1 MNRRKVLKN
10 IGFSLGAVSA
20 TPALVSL
27 LSSCQNESNWSPKLL
42 SDSQI
47 DFISNYIELII
58 PKTKDI
64 PGGIELGL
72 HKWIDICAK
81 LILNKESQ
89 RSYLFS
95 LECLIVNTLKSA
107 SKEEIGDL
115 KIDDYENQ
123 LKKFLLAENLTN
135 KKWSK
140 SVKIY
145 WSKNPKNLNFSDAPQ
160 EALAYSSLITL
171 RNWTAKG
178 YRFNEYIGE
187 KILDYRPVPGEQKGC
202 VDLEETTGGLI
213 WAI

>member
-20 TPALVSL
+20 SPTLISL
-27 LSSCQNESNWSPKLL
+27 LNSCQNESKWIPKLL
-42 SDSQI
+42 SNSQI

-72 HKWIDICAK
+72 HKWVDICAK

-95 LECLIVNTLKSA
+95 LECLINDTLKSA
-107 SKEEIGDL
+107 SKVKIVEL

-123 LKKFLLAENLTN
+123 LKKFLLAENSTN

-140 SVKIY
+140 SAKNY
-145 WSKNPKNLNFSDAPQ
+145 WSKKPKELNFNDAPKQ
-160 EALAYSSLITL
+160 ALAYSSLITL
-171 RNWTAKG
+171 RQWTSKG
-178 YRFNEYIGE
+178 YRFNEYIG
-187 KILDYRPVPGEQKGC
+187 KKVLDYRPVPGEQKGC

>member
-1 MNRRKVLKN
+1 MNRRKALKN

-20 TPALVSL
+20 TPTLVSL

-42 SDSQI
+42 SDYQI

-72 HKWIDICAK
+72 HKWVDICAK

-95 LECLIVNTLKSA
+95 LECLIDDTLKSA
-107 SKEEIGDL
+107 SKKEIGEL

-123 LKKFLLAENLTN
+123 LKKFLLAENSTN

-140 SVKIY
+140 SVKNY
-145 WSKNPKNLNFSDAPQ
+145 WSKEQKDLNFAGAPQ
-160 EALAYSSLITL
+160 QALAYSSLITL
-171 RNWTAKG
+171 RQWTAKG
-178 YRFNEYIGE
+178 FRFNEYIG
-187 KILDYRPVPGEQKGC
+187 KNILDYRPVPGEQKGC

>member
-20 TPALVSL
+20 TPTLVSL
-27 LSSCQNESNWSPKLL
+27 LSSCQNEPNWSPKLL
-42 SDSQI
+42 SNSQI

-72 HKWIDICAK
+72 HKWVDICAK

-89 RSYLFS
+89 KNYLFS
-95 LECLIVNTLKSA
+95 LECLINDTLNSA
-107 SKEEIGDL
+107 SKDKTGEL
-115 KIDDYENQ
+115 KINDYINQ
-123 LKKFLLAENLTN
+123 LKKFLLAENSKN

-140 SVKIY
+140 SVKNY
-145 WSKNPKNLNFSDAPQ
+145 WSKNLKDLNFVNAPQ

-171 RNWTAKG
+171 RQWTAKG
-178 YRFNEYIGE
+178 YRFNEYIG
-187 KILDYRPVPGEQKGC
+187 KTVLDYRPVPGEQKGC

>member
-20 TPALVSL
+20 SPTLISL
-27 LSSCQNESNWSPKLL
+27 LNSCQNESNWNPKLL
-42 SDSQI
+42 SNSQI

-58 PKTKDI
+58 PKTNDI
-64 PGGIELGL
+64 PGGLELGL
-72 HKWIDICAK
+72 HKWVDICAK

-95 LECLIVNTLKSA
+95 LDCLINDTLNTA
-107 SKEEIGDL
+107 SKDKVSEL
-115 KIDDYENQ
+115 KINDYENQ
-123 LKKFLLAENLTN
+123 LKKFLLAENSTN

-140 SVKIY
+140 SAKNY
-145 WSKNPKNLNFSDAPQ
+145 WSKNLNNLNFADAPQ

-171 RNWTAKG
+171 RQWTSKG

-187 KILDYRPVPGEQKGC
+187 KVLDYRPVPGEQKGC

>member
-1 MNRRKVLKN
+1 MNRRRALKK

-20 TPALVSL
+20 TPTLVSL
-27 LSSCQNESNWSPKLL
+27 LSSCQNESDWSPKLL

-72 HKWIDICAK
+72 HKWVDICAK

-95 LECLIVNTLKSA
+95 LECLINDTLNSA
-107 SKEEIGDL
+107 SKDKIGEL
-115 KIDDYENQ
+115 KINDYENQ
-123 LKKFLLAENLTN
+123 LKKFLLAKSSAN

-140 SVKIY
+140 SAKNY
-145 WSKNPKNLNFSDAPQ
+145 WSKK
-160 EALAYSSLITL
+160 
-171 RNWTAKG
+171 
-178 YRFNEYIGE
+178 
-187 KILDYRPVPGEQKGC
+187 
-202 VDLEETTGGLI
+202 TTGFEFQ
-213 WAI
+213 

>member
-10 IGFSLGAVSA
+10 IGFSLGAVSV
-20 TPALVSL
+20 TPTLVSL
-27 LSSCQNESNWSPKLL
+27 LSSCQNESKWSPKLL
-42 SDSQI
+42 SNSQI

-72 HKWIDICAK
+72 HKWVDICAK

-89 RSYLFS
+89 KSYLFS
-95 LECLIVNTLKSA
+95 LECLINDTLNSA
-107 SKEEIGDL
+107 LKDKIGEL
-115 KIDDYENQ
+115 KISDYENQ
-123 LKKFLLAENLTN
+123 LKKFLMAENSTN

-140 SVKIY
+140 SVKNY
-145 WSKNPKNLNFSDAPQ
+145 LSKNPEDLNFNDAPQ

-171 RNWTAKG
+171 RQWTAKG
-178 YRFNEYIGE
+178 YRFNEYIG
-187 KILDYRPVPGEQKGC
+187 KNVLDYRPVPGEQKGC
-202 VDLEETTGGLI
+202 VDLKETTGGLI

>member
-1 MNRRKVLKN
+1 MNRRKALKN

-20 TPALVSL
+20 TPTLVSL

-72 HKWIDICAK
+72 HKWVDICAK

-95 LECLIVNTLKSA
+95 LECLIDDTLKSA
-107 SKEEIGDL
+107 SKKEIGEL

-123 LKKFLLAENLTN
+123 LKKFLLAENSTN

-140 SVKIY
+140 SVKNY
-145 WSKNPKNLNFSDAPQ
+145 WSKKQKDLNFAGAPQ
-160 EALAYSSLITL
+160 QALAYSSLITL
-171 RNWTAKG
+171 RQWTAKG
-178 YRFNEYIGE
+178 YRFNEYIG
-187 KILDYRPVPGEQKGC
+187 KKVLDYRPVPGEQKGC

>member
-1 MNRRKVLKN
+1 MKRRKVLKN

-20 TPALVSL
+20 APTLISL
-27 LSSCQNESNWSPKLL
+27 LNSCQNESNWSPKLL
-42 SDSQI
+42 SNSQI

-58 PKTKDI
+58 PKTNDI
-64 PGGIELGL
+64 PGGLELGL
-72 HKWIDICAK
+72 HKWVDICAK

-95 LECLIVNTLKSA
+95 LDCLINDTLNTA
-107 SKEEIGDL
+107 SKDKVSEL
-115 KIDDYENQ
+115 KINDYVNQ
-123 LKKFLLAENLTN
+123 LKKFLLAENSTN

-140 SVKIY
+140 SAKNY
-145 WSKNPKNLNFSDAPQ
+145 WSKNLKNLNFGDAPQ

-187 KILDYRPVPGEQKGC
+187 NVLDYRPVPGEQKGC

>member
-1 MNRRKVLKN
+1 MKRRKVLKN

-20 TPALVSL
+20 APTLISL
-27 LSSCQNESNWSPKLL
+27 LNSCQNESNWSPKLL
-42 SDSQI
+42 SNFQI

-64 PGGIELGL
+64 PGGLELGL
-72 HKWIDICAK
+72 HKWVDICAK

-95 LECLIVNTLKSA
+95 LDCLINDTLKTA
-107 SKEEIGDL
+107 SRDKVSEL
-115 KIDDYENQ
+115 KINDYENQ
-123 LKKFLLAENLTN
+123 LKKFLLAENSTN
-135 KKWSK
+135 KKWNK
-140 SVKIY
+140 SAKNY
-145 WSKNPKNLNFSDAPQ
+145 WSKKPKDLNFTDAPQ
-160 EALAYSSLITL
+160 QALAYSSLITL

-178 YRFNEYIGE
+178 YRFSEYIGE
-187 KILDYRPVPGEQKGC
+187 KVLDYRPVPGEQKGC

>member
-20 TPALVSL
+20 TPTLVSL
-27 LSSCQNESNWSPKLL
+27 LSSCQNESKWNPKLL
-42 SDSQI
+42 SNSQI

-72 HKWIDICAK
+72 HKWVDICAK

-95 LECLIVNTLKSA
+95 LECLINDTLNSA
-107 SKEEIGDL
+107 SKDKIGEL
-115 KIDDYENQ
+115 KINDYINQ
-123 LKKFLLAENLTN
+123 LKKFLMAENSTN

-140 SVKIY
+140 SAKNY
-145 WSKNPKNLNFSDAPQ
+145 WLKKPKELNFNDAPQ

-171 RNWTAKG
+171 RNWAAKG
-178 YRFNEYIGE
+178 YRFNEYIG
-187 KILDYRPVPGEQKGC
+187 KNVLDYRPVPGEQKGC

>member
-1 MNRRKVLKN
+1 MNRRKALKN

-20 TPALVSL
+20 TPTLVSL
-27 LSSCQNESNWSPKLL
+27 LSSCQNEPNWSPKLL
-42 SDSQI
+42 SNSQI

-72 HKWIDICAK
+72 HKWVDICAK

-89 RSYLFS
+89 KNYLFS
-95 LECLIVNTLKSA
+95 LDCLLNDTLQSVAKD
-107 SKEEIGDL
+107 KLDQL
-115 KIDDYENQ
+115 KINDYENQ
-123 LKKFLLAENLTN
+123 LKKFLLAKNSKN

-140 SVKIY
+140 SVKNY
-145 WSKNPKNLNFSDAPQ
+145 WSKNLKDLNFVNAPQ

-171 RNWTAKG
+171 RQWTAKG
-178 YRFNEYIGE
+178 YRFNEYIG
-187 KILDYRPVPGEQKGC
+187 KTVLDYRPVPGEQKGC

>member
-42 SDSQI
+42 SNSQI

-95 LECLIVNTLKSA
+95 LECLIGNTLKSA

-115 KIDDYENQ
+115 KTDDYENQ
-123 LKKFLLAENLTN
+123 LKKFLLAEKFTN

>member
-1 MNRRKVLKN
+1 MNRRKALKN

-20 TPALVSL
+20 TPSLVSL
-27 LSSCQNESNWSPKLL
+27 LSSCQNESKWIPKLL
-42 SDSQI
+42 SNSQI

-72 HKWIDICAK
+72 HKWVDVCAK

-89 RSYLFS
+89 KSYLFS
-95 LECLIVNTLKSA
+95 LKCLINETLNSA
-107 SKEEIGDL
+107 SKVKIGEL

-123 LKKFLLAENLTN
+123 LKKFLLAENFTN

-140 SVKIY
+140 SVKNY
-145 WSKNPKNLNFSDAPQ
+145 WSKKPKDLNLNDAPQ
-160 EALAYSSLITL
+160 QALAYSSLITL
-171 RNWTAKG
+171 RQWTAKG
-178 YRFNEYIGE
+178 YRFNEYIG
-187 KILDYRPVPGEQKGC
+187 KNVLDYRPVPGEQKGC

>member
-1 MNRRKVLKN
+1 MNRRKALKN

-20 TPALVSL
+20 TPTLVSL

-42 SDSQI
+42 SNSQI

-72 HKWIDICAK
+72 HKWVDICAK

-89 RSYLFS
+89 RNYLFS
-95 LECLIVNTLKSA
+95 LECLIDDTLKSA
-107 SKEEIGDL
+107 SKEEIGEL
-115 KIDDYENQ
+115 KIDDYEYQ
-123 LKKFLLAENLTN
+123 LKKFLLAENSTN

-140 SVKIY
+140 SVKNY
-145 WSKNPKNLNFSDAPQ
+145 WSKKQKDLNFAGAPQ
-160 EALAYSSLITL
+160 QALAYSSLITL
-171 RNWTAKG
+171 RQWTAKG
-178 YRFNEYIGE
+178 YRFNEYIG
-187 KILDYRPVPGEQKGC
+187 KKVLDYRPVPGEQKGC

>member
-1 MNRRKVLKN
+1 MNRRKALKN

-20 TPALVSL
+20 TPTLVSL
-27 LSSCQNESNWSPKLL
+27 LGSCQNESKWIPKLL
-42 SDSQI
+42 SNSQI

-72 HKWIDICAK
+72 HKWVDVCAK

-89 RSYLFS
+89 KSYLFS
-95 LECLIVNTLKSA
+95 LKCLINETLNSA
-107 SKEEIGDL
+107 SKVKIGEL

-123 LKKFLLAENLTN
+123 LKKFLMAENFTN

-140 SVKIY
+140 SAKNY
-145 WSKNPKNLNFSDAPQ
+145 WSKKPKELNFNDAPKQ
-160 EALAYSSLITL
+160 ALAYSSLITL
-171 RNWTAKG
+171 RQWTAKG
-178 YRFNEYIGE
+178 YRFNEYIG
-187 KILDYRPVPGEQKGC
+187 KNVLDYRPVPGEQKGC

>member
-20 TPALVSL
+20 TPTLVSL
-27 LSSCQNESNWSPKLL
+27 LSSCQNESKWSPKLL
-42 SDSQI
+42 SNSQI
-47 DFISNYIELII
+47 DFISNFIELII
-58 PKTKDI
+58 PKTKDT

-72 HKWIDICAK
+72 HKWVDICAK

-89 RSYLFS
+89 KSYLFS
-95 LECLIVNTLKSA
+95 LECLINDTLNSA
-107 SKEEIGDL
+107 LKDKIGQL
-115 KIDDYENQ
+115 KISDYENQ
-123 LKKFLLAENLTN
+123 LKKFLMAENSTN

-140 SVKIY
+140 SAKNY
-145 WSKNPKNLNFSDAPQ
+145 WLKTPKDPNFNDAPQ

-171 RNWTAKG
+171 RQWTAKG
-178 YRFNEYIGE
+178 YRFNEYIG
-187 KILDYRPVPGEQKGC
+187 KNVLDYRPVPGEQKGC

>member
-20 TPALVSL
+20 TPTLVSL
-27 LSSCQNESNWSPKLL
+27 LSSCQNEPNWSPKLL
-42 SDSQI
+42 SNSQI

-72 HKWIDICAK
+72 HKWVDICAK
-81 LILNKESQ
+81 LILNKVSQ
-89 RSYLFS
+89 KNYLFS
-95 LECLIVNTLKSA
+95 LECLINDTLNSA
-107 SKEEIGDL
+107 SKDKIGEL
-115 KIDDYENQ
+115 KINDYINQ
-123 LKKFLLAENLTN
+123 LKKFLLAENSKN

-140 SVKIY
+140 SVKNY
-145 WSKNPKNLNFSDAPQ
+145 WSKNLKDLNFVNAPQ

-171 RNWTAKG
+171 RQWTAKG
-178 YRFNEYIGE
+178 YRFNEYIG
-187 KILDYRPVPGEQKGC
+187 KTVLDYRPVPGEQKGC

>member
-20 TPALVSL
+20 TPTLVSL
-27 LSSCQNESNWSPKLL
+27 LSSCQNEPNWSPKLL
-42 SDSQI
+42 SNSQI

-72 HKWIDICAK
+72 HKWVDICAK
-81 LILNKESQ
+81 LILNKVSQ
-89 RSYLFS
+89 KNYLFS
-95 LECLIVNTLKSA
+95 LECLISDTLNSA
-107 SKEEIGDL
+107 SKDKIGEL
-115 KIDDYENQ
+115 KINDYINQ
-123 LKKFLLAENLTN
+123 LKKFLLAENSKN

-140 SVKIY
+140 SVKNY
-145 WSKNPKNLNFSDAPQ
+145 WSKNLKDLNFVNAPQ

-171 RNWTAKG
+171 RQWTAKG
-178 YRFNEYIGE
+178 YRFNEYIG
-187 KILDYRPVPGEQKGC
+187 KTVLDYRPVPGEQKGC

>member
-1 MNRRKVLKN
+1 MNRRKALKN

-20 TPALVSL
+20 TPTLVSL

-64 PGGIELGL
+64 PGGTELGL
-72 HKWIDICAK
+72 HKWVDICAK
-81 LILNKESQ
+81 LILNKQSQ
-89 RSYLFS
+89 ISYLFS
-95 LECLIVNTLKSA
+95 LDCLIDDTLKSA
-107 SKEEIGDL
+107 SKEEIGEL

-123 LKKFLLAENLTN
+123 LKKFLLAENSTN

-140 SVKIY
+140 SVKNY
-145 WSKNPKNLNFSDAPQ
+145 WSKKPKDLNFSNAPQ
-160 EALAYSSLITL
+160 QALAYSSLITL
-171 RNWTAKG
+171 RQWTAKG
-178 YRFNEYIGE
+178 FRFNEYIG
-187 KILDYRPVPGEQKGC
+187 KNVLDYRPVPGEQKGC

>member
-20 TPALVSL
+20 TPTLVSL
-27 LSSCQNESNWSPKLL
+27 LSSCQNEPNWSPKLL
-42 SDSQI
+42 SNSQI

-72 HKWIDICAK
+72 HKWVDICAK

-89 RSYLFS
+89 KNYLFS
-95 LECLIVNTLKSA
+95 LECLINDTLNSA
-107 SKEEIGDL
+107 SKDKIGEL
-115 KIDDYENQ
+115 KINDYINQ
-123 LKKFLLAENLTN
+123 LKKFLLAENSKN

-140 SVKIY
+140 SVKNY
-145 WSKNPKNLNFSDAPQ
+145 WSKNLKDLNFENAPQ

-171 RNWTAKG
+171 RQWTAKG
-178 YRFNEYIGE
+178 YRFNEYIG
-187 KILDYRPVPGEQKGC
+187 KTVLDYRPVPGEQKGC

>member
-1 MNRRKVLKN
+1 MNRRKALKN

-20 TPALVSL
+20 TPTLVSL
-27 LSSCQNESNWSPKLL
+27 LGSCQNESNWRPKLL
-42 SDSQI
+42 SNSQV
-47 DFISNYIELII
+47 DFISKYIELII

-72 HKWIDICAK
+72 HKWVDICAK

-95 LECLIVNTLKSA
+95 LDCLINDTLSSA
-107 SKEEIGDL
+107 SKDKIGEL
-115 KIDDYENQ
+115 KINDYENQ
-123 LKKFLLAENLTN
+123 LKKFLLAKNSQN

-140 SVKIY
+140 SAKNY
-145 WSKNPKNLNFSDAPQ
+145 WSKKPKDLNLNDAPQ
-160 EALAYSSLITL
+160 KALAYSSLITL
-171 RNWTAKG
+171 RQWTAKG
-178 YRFNEYIGE
+178 YKFNEYVG
-187 KILDYRPVPGEQKGC
+187 KNVLDYRPVPGEQKGC

>member
-20 TPALVSL
+20 TPTLVSL
-27 LSSCQNESNWSPKLL
+27 LSSCQNESKWIPKLL
-42 SDSQI
+42 SNSQI

-72 HKWIDICAK
+72 HKWVDICAK

-89 RSYLFS
+89 KSYLFS
-95 LECLIVNTLKSA
+95 LECLINDTLNSA
-107 SKEEIGDL
+107 LKDKIGEL
-115 KIDDYENQ
+115 KISDYENQ
-123 LKKFLLAENLTN
+123 LKKFLMAENSTN

-140 SVKIY
+140 SAKNY
-145 WSKNPKNLNFSDAPQ
+145 WSKTPKDLNFNDAPQ

-171 RNWTAKG
+171 RQWTAKG
-178 YRFNEYIGE
+178 YRFNEYIG
-187 KILDYRPVPGEQKGC
+187 KNVLDYRPVPGEQKGC
-202 VDLEETTGGLI
+202 VDLEEATGGRAWSL
-213 WAI
+213 

>member
-1 MNRRKVLKN
+1 MNRRKALKN

-20 TPALVSL
+20 TSTLVSL

-72 HKWIDICAK
+72 HKWVDICAK

-145 WSKNPKNLNFSDAPQ
+145 WSKNPKNLNFSDAQQ

>member
-1 MNRRKVLKN
+1 MNRRKALKN

-20 TPALVSL
+20 TQTLVSL
-27 LSSCQNESNWSPKLL
+27 LSSCQNESNWSPKFL

-72 HKWIDICAK
+72 HKWVDICAK
-81 LILNKESQ
+81 LILNKKSQ
-89 RSYLFS
+89 INYLFS
-95 LECLIVNTLKSA
+95 LECLIDDTLKSA
-107 SKEEIGDL
+107 SKEEIGEL

-123 LKKFLLAENLTN
+123 LKKFLLAENSTN

-140 SVKIY
+140 SVKNY
-145 WSKNPKNLNFSDAPQ
+145 WSKKPKDLNFADAPQ
-160 EALAYSSLITL
+160 QALAYSSLITL
-171 RNWTAKG
+171 RQWTAKG
-178 YRFNEYIGE
+178 FRFNEYIG
-187 KILDYRPVPGEQKGC
+187 KNVLDYRPVPGEQKGC

>member
-1 MNRRKVLKN
+1 MNRRKALKN

-20 TPALVSL
+20 TPTMVSL

-95 LECLIVNTLKSA
+95 LECLIGNTLKSA

>member
-1 MNRRKVLKN
+1 MNRRKALKN
-10 IGFSLGAVSA
+10 FGFSLGAVSA
-20 TPALVSL
+20 TPSLVSL
-27 LSSCQNESNWSPKLL
+27 LISCQNESKWIPKLL
-42 SDSQI
+42 SNSQI

-72 HKWIDICAK
+72 HKWVDICAK

-95 LECLIVNTLKSA
+95 LECLINDTLKSA
-107 SKEEIGDL
+107 SKVKIVEL

-123 LKKFLLAENLTN
+123 LKKFLLAENFTN

-140 SVKIY
+140 SAKNY
-145 WSKNPKNLNFSDAPQ
+145 WSKKPKELNFNDAPQ
-160 EALAYSSLITL
+160 QALAYSSLITL
-171 RNWTAKG
+171 RQWTSKG
-178 YRFNEYIGE
+178 YRFNEYIG
-187 KILDYRPVPGEQKGC
+187 KNVLDYRPVPGEQKGC

>member
-1 MNRRKVLKN
+1 MNRRKALKN

-20 TPALVSL
+20 TPTLVSL
-27 LSSCQNESNWSPKLL
+27 LGSCQNESKWIPKLL
-42 SDSQI
+42 SNSQI

-72 HKWIDICAK
+72 HKWVDVCAK

-89 RSYLFS
+89 KSYLFS
-95 LECLIVNTLKSA
+95 LKCLINETLNSA
-107 SKEEIGDL
+107 SKVKIGEL

-123 LKKFLLAENLTN
+123 LKKFLLAENFTN

-140 SVKIY
+140 SVKNY
-145 WSKNPKNLNFSDAPQ
+145 WSKKPKDLNLNDAPQ
-160 EALAYSSLITL
+160 QALAYSSLITL
-171 RNWTAKG
+171 RQWTAKG
-178 YRFNEYIGE
+178 YRFNEYIG
-187 KILDYRPVPGEQKGC
+187 KNVLDYRPVPGEQKGC

>member
-1 MNRRKVLKN
+1 MKRRKVLKN

-20 TPALVSL
+20 APTLISL
-27 LSSCQNESNWSPKLL
+27 LNSCQNESNWSPKLL
-42 SDSQI
+42 SNFQI

-64 PGGIELGL
+64 PGGLELGL
-72 HKWIDICAK
+72 HKWVDICAK

-95 LECLIVNTLKSA
+95 LDCLINDTLKTA
-107 SKEEIGDL
+107 SRDKVSEL
-115 KIDDYENQ
+115 KINDYENQ
-123 LKKFLLAENLTN
+123 LKKFLLAENSTS

-140 SVKIY
+140 SAKNY
-145 WSKNPKNLNFSDAPQ
+145 WSKKSKELNFTDAPQ
-160 EALAYSSLITL
+160 QALAYSSLITL

-187 KILDYRPVPGEQKGC
+187 NVLDYRPVPGEQKGC

>member
-1 MNRRKVLKN
+1 MNRRKALKN

-20 TPALVSL
+20 TPTLVSL
-27 LSSCQNESNWSPKLL
+27 LSSCQNEINWSPKLL
-42 SDSQI
+42 SNSQI

-64 PGGIELGL
+64 PGGLDLGL
-72 HKWIDICAK
+72 HKWVDICAK

-95 LECLIVNTLKSA
+95 LDCLINDTLNTA
-107 SKEEIGDL
+107 SKDKVSEL
-115 KIDDYENQ
+115 KINDYENR
-123 LKKFLLAENLTN
+123 LKKFLLAENSTN

-140 SVKIY
+140 SAKNY
-145 WSKNPKNLNFSDAPQ
+145 WSKNLNNLNFVDAPQ

-171 RNWTAKG
+171 RQWTAKG

-187 KILDYRPVPGEQKGC
+187 KVLDYRPVPGEQKGC